1 MNQSSLSELET
12 LNPLVLKGNSA
23 LRLNFFRMI
32 NPVTARSVDR
42 LASDSDLNIG
52 DKSDSN
58 IPSNLYPS
66 TIPGAIDTQH
76 RLDAAGGFTQ
86 QDRMIRDKR
95 RSLDR
100 AVQYSYQGAYVRKYI
115 PDDIE
120 VMEGERPY
128 APVRALINANKTKQ
142 DYDDKII
149 SIGYEYDYRP
159 GDVFEWCNTG
169 TYWLIY
175 LQDLTE
181 LAYFRGDI
189 RKCSFTIE
197 WLDEEGNK
205 HSTMAAVRG
214 PVETKIDYIQKHR
227 ISVDKPNYS
236 LNIMMPSNEDTLK
249 YFKRYSRFYLQDSSI
264 CWRVEAIDWISTPG
278 ILQVVAVEYY
288 SNPTEDD
295 IEHGLVGGLKVE
307 VIDPNAEREAEQE
320 YIIEGP
326 TFIKPKIKY
335 TYSVDTN
342 IVGGWYLDKKNLPVK
357 LMKVVDEQGIVDS
370 HKIQLAWTKPI
381 SGQFNLWFGD
391 SNGPLFDYEKTIVV
405 ESLF

>member
-1 MNQSSLSELET
+1 
-12 LNPLVLKGNSA
+12 
-23 LRLNFFRMI
+23 MI
-32 NPVTARSVDR
+32 NPVTARAVDR
-42 LASDSDLNIG
+42 LAPDSELNIG

-66 TIPGAIDTQH
+66 TVPGAIDTQH

-120 VMEGERPY
+120 VMEGERQV
-128 APVRALINANKTKQ
+128 APVRALINANKLKQ

-149 SIGYEYDYRP
+149 SIGYEYDFRT

-181 LAYFRGDI
+181 LAYFRGEI
-189 RKCSFTIE
+189 RRCSFSIE
-197 WLDEEGNK
+197 WLDEDGNK

-214 PVETKIDYIQKHR
+214 PVETKINFIQKHQ
-227 ISVDKPNYS
+227 ISVDQPNYS
-236 LNIMMPSNEDTLK
+236 LSILMPSNEDTLK
-249 YFKRYSRFYLQDSSI
+249 YFKRYSKFYLQDSSI

-288 SNPTEDD
+288 ANETEDD
-295 IEHGLVGGLKVE
+295 IANGLVGALIVE
-307 VIDPNAEREAEQE
+307 TIDPNEEREKDQE

-326 TFIKPKIKY
+326 TFIKPKKIY

-342 IVGGWYLDKKNLPVK
+342 VVGGWYLDNPKLPVK
-357 LMKVVDEQGIVDS
+357 LIKVADEYGIVDS
-370 HKIQLAWTKPI
+370 HKIKLLWTQPL

-391 SNGPLFDYEKTIVV
+391 ANGPLFDYEKTIVV